1 MTKKRIPELKIEK
14 INDQANLAYL
24 ALLEYKRENYLC
36 VVDNISPTEIGAYV
50 LDYAEQ
56 ENIPV
61 QDFLSIATRWFYSKS
76 QDHPLSVEISKHGLT
91 EILAPIYRTFDVHYV
106 SRIVGNAFTFEAMN
120 KTKVKRRRVIAM
132 PSGIAIQF
140 KKPTSFS

>member
-1 MTKKRIPELKIEK
+1 MTKKRIPELKIEQ
-14 INDQANLAYL
+14 IDDRANLGYL

-61 QDFLSIATRWFYSKS
+61 QDFLSVVTRWFYSKS
-76 QDHPLSVEISKHGLT
+76 QEHPLSVQISKHGLT
-91 EILAPIYRTFDVHYV
+91 EILAPIYRTFDTHYV
-106 SRIVGNAFTFEAMN
+106 ARIVGNAFVYEAMN
-120 KTKVKRRRVIAM
+120 KTKVKRRRVVAM
-132 PSGIAIQF
+132 PEGIAIKL
-140 KKPTSFS
+140 KKSTYSV